1 MKPEELAR
9 RFQTETL
16 DKNKLMSRIVLTV
29 ESNAKRV
36 TPVLSGTLRRSIT
49 HRVESAGERGIVG
62 TNVKYGIFVHE
73 GTRFMRGR
81 PFLQQGLDASRATID
96 SELEAAGVEL
106 FSRIAR

>member
-1 MKPEELAR
+1 
-9 RFQTETL
+9 
-16 DKNKLMSRIVLTV
+16 
-29 ESNAKRV
+29 
-36 TPVLSGTLRRSIT
+36 
-49 HRVESAGERGIVG
+49 
-62 TNVKYGIFVHE
+62 VHE